1 MFPGKKKKGVELNEV
16 MRWIMNKSTFKSLG
30 PANKPENR
38 LISSHTDICNV
49 NGIKIH
55 KEVCSI
61 PHLLFLMIW

>member
-1 MFPGKKKKGVELNEV
+1 
-16 MRWIMNKSTFKSLG
+16 MNKSTFKSLG
-30 PANKPENR
+30 PANKPEHR